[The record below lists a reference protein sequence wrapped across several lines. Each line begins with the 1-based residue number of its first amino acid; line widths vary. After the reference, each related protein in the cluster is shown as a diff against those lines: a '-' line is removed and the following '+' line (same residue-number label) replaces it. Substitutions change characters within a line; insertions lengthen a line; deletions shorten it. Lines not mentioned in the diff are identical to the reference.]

1 MKLTHITFARPQ
13 AFALQRL
20 WRPMLFAPLFI
31 STALAAEPDYVST
44 RDLAEQFGLKEMVI
58 NDETVRLESRTVSIH
73 LTALKNDCELNAL
86 TLALIHPVA
95 RFEKSFMVSK
105 DDAEQ
110 LFKPILQPESLKIR
124 EPIRL
129 LLVVGNNEVQK
140 SDSPEVAAQSKWVD
154 MIAASLVER
163 MPRDRIPIAVKRI
176 KADHLDEAL
185 AELPPADLAG
195 VVLVRMQCE
204 GKPEYPITAKTF
216 APAVQAGGAAGAKP
230 PSFDSIALASAIQG
244 SVGVSL
250 GGDLRN
256 GRFGQA
262 QLPEL
267 SGLGFPAVKLVL
279 SPPDTAG
286 KDDQAIALYAK
297 AFAVGVSRGIVRF
310 NSARTN

>member
-1 MKLTHITFARPQ
+1 MF
-13 AFALQRL
+13 
-20 WRPMLFAPLFI
+20 FAPVVL

-44 RDLAEQFGLKEMVI
+44 QDLAEQFGLKEMAI
-58 NDETVRLESRTVSIH
+58 SDETVRLESRTVSLQ

-95 RFEKSFMVSK
+95 RFEKSLMVSK

-110 LFKPILQPESLKIR
+110 IFKPILQPQSLKIR

-129 LLVVGNNEVQK
+129 VLVVEDSEAQK
-140 SDSPEVAAQSKWVD
+140 SDLPEVAAQSKWVD

-163 MPRDRIPIAVKRI
+163 MPRERRPIAVKRI
-176 KADHLDEAL
+176 KVDHLDEAL
-185 AELPPADLAG
+185 AELQPADRAG

-204 GKPEYPITAKTF
+204 GRPEYPITVKTF
-216 APAVQAGGAAGAKP
+216 APGVQAGGAAGAKP
-230 PSFDSIALASAIQG
+230 PSFDSIALAAAIQG
-244 SVGVSL
+244 SVGTRL
-250 GGDLRN
+250 GEYLRD

-267 SGLGFPAVKLVL
+267 SGLGLPAVKLVF

-286 KDDQAIALYAK
+286 KDDQAIAPYAK
-297 AFAVGVSRGIVRF
+297 AFAVGVSEGILRF
-310 NSARTN
+310 ESARTN